1 MTYGDAYAQNNAFPE
16 AFPAAVRVG
25 INASLVLDQLAMLV
39 RLQMPANGYLVEAG
53 GGYETA
59 GTSIAVNEM
68 LLQSWEGFL
77 RFFPVYPDGEPA
89 ASAGQEFLDF

>member
-39 RLQMPANGYLVEAG
+39 RLQM
-53 GGYETA
+53 
-59 GTSIAVNEM
+59 
-68 LLQSWEGFL
+68 
-77 RFFPVYPDGEPA
+77 
-89 ASAGQEFLDF
+89 SA